1 MKELSEYEKK
11 ANDFLI
17 KHDAMVGFDSIGKK
31 MYFDNDYEPRNV
43 YSVTISRDG
52 KKDIIFPFG
61 DSIYNTNKKIKPSV
75 YDVLACL
82 QKYPVEGD
90 VFDFAEEFGY
100 EINNRKSYL
109 KTYNLYES
117 CRDEYNKVY
126 SIFGDCMEE
135 LREIE

>member
-1 MKELSEYEKK
+1 MKELNEYEVK
-11 ANDFLI
+11 ANDFLT
-17 KHDAMVGFDSIGKK
+17 KHESVIEFHFLGKRI
-31 MYFDNDYEPRNV
+31 YFDGDIEPRNV
-43 YSVTISRDG
+43 YSVTISRCD
-52 KKDIIFPFG
+52 KKDITVAFG
-61 DSIYNTNKKIKPSV
+61 DSINNTRKKIKPSV